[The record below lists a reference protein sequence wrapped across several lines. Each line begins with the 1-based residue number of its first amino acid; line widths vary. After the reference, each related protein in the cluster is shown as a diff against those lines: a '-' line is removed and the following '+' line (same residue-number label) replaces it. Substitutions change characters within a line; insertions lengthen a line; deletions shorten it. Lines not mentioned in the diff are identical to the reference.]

1 MGSSLSA
8 FSSQVGAIEAALAE
22 ARKNFLPPFNA
33 DATAPHKVYDP
44 KTIAGEALWDRISRD
59 VTACTAENAD
69 DWRELILIKGTSN
82 GKKWP
87 QPLRELLDSTHL
99 DQKGAK
105 TQLKTLMLL
114 KHLFNFHSIVRGKEG
129 LRGAPEELAKDFDV
143 PEELMSMAVESFTA
157 PVTDSQVEKFSMTKQ
172 LIDKRLIHILLLYMM
187 ASGSEMKVASI
198 NKMCIILPLD
208 FSEASKLLREA
219 GCVVKKSSAT
229 GMLSV
234 SLSVPLTFPRYR
246 KMNRS

>member
-1 MGSSLSA
+1 M
-8 FSSQVGAIEAALAE
+8 
-22 ARKNFLPPFNA
+22 
-33 DATAPHKVYDP
+33 YDP

-198 NKMCIILPLD
+198 NKMCSILPLD
-208 FSEASKLLREA
+208 SSEASKLLREA